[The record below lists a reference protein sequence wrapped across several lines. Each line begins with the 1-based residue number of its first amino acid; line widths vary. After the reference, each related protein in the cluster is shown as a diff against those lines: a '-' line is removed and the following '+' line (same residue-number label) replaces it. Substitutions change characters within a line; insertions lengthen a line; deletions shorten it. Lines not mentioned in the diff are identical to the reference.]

1 MREYDSATLK
11 RVQSAE
17 LQILQDFLKLCSDNG
32 LRCFGIA
39 GSGIGAVRHQ
49 GFIPWDDDFDIA
61 LPRDDYEQFLALA
74 KEKLS
79 DRYLLMNFE
88 ENNNYPLM
96 TTRLMIRGTKFRE
109 DALKNIDCP
118 LGIFLDI
125 YSFDNIPDD
134 ERLFRKQARSA
145 FIWSKLLILRSIPF
159 PVLPFKG
166 PKATFAHAVCAI
178 VHCLMAITRVPKRY
192 LYNKCY
198 EASTRYRD
206 MNDSK
211 RLTYLCD
218 TNAYMN
224 IIKRDDVFPVVYM
237 PFENLMVPF
246 PNNLHDYLTGMYG
259 DYLTLPPVEKRK
271 NHYPYEL
278 DFGEQQ

>member
-1 MREYDSATLK
+1 
-11 RVQSAE
+11 
-17 LQILQDFLKLCSDNG
+17 
-32 LRCFGIA
+32 
-39 GSGIGAVRHQ
+39 
-49 GFIPWDDDFDIA
+49 
-61 LPRDDYEQFLALA
+61 
-74 KEKLS
+74 
-79 DRYLLMNFE
+79 
-88 ENNNYPLM
+88 
-96 TTRLMIRGTKFRE
+96 
-109 DALKNIDCP
+109 
-118 LGIFLDI
+118 
-125 YSFDNIPDD
+125 
-134 ERLFRKQARSA
+134 
-145 FIWSKLLILRSIPF
+145 
-159 PVLPFKG
+159 
-166 PKATFAHAVCAI
+166 
-178 VHCLMAITRVPKRY
+178 
-192 LYNKCY
+192 
-198 EASTRYRD
+198 